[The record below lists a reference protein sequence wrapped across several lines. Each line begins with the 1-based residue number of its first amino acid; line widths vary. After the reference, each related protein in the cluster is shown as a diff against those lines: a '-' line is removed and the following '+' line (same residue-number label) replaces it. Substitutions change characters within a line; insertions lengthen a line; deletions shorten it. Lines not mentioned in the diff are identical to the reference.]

1 MIRKNTFARLDVV
14 TMKNKVKMREL
25 DQAKRVHHFLEVACG
40 YSEEEAV
47 LEASRCLECKHPKCV
62 LACPVEIDI
71 PGFIKAIKKRDF
83 EGAYEVVTKDN
94 VLPAICGRVCPQ
106 ESQCEGA
113 CIVGIKNE
121 AVSIG
126 ALERFVGD
134 YARLHMKTSKVKA
147 KKIDKKVALVGSG
160 PASLACAAVLVEE
173 GVHVDMFE
181 ALHDYGGVLMYGIP
195 SFRLPKDIVKEEI
208 KVLEDKGVHF
218 HKNVLIGKTITID
231 ELKEDYDAIFLGTG
245 AGLPRE
251 LGLPG
256 EHGSGIYYANEF
268 LTRVNLMGSA
278 DFPKHKTPVK
288 IGQKVAVIGGGNV
301 AMDAARTARRLG
313 AREVF
318 ILYRRDMDSL
328 PARKEE
334 IHHAMEEGIEF
345 RLLESPVSFALEDYQ
360 VKSVKTEV
368 MELGDLDASGRRRPI
383 GSGTFSDHE
392 VDSVIVAIGQSP
404 NPIVK
409 RATKELKTDQWG
421 RVVVDEALQT
431 SIEGVYAGGDSV
443 LGAATVILAMGAGK
457 KAALNMVKS
466 FKS

>member
-1 MIRKNTFARLDVV
+1 MRKNTLVKLDVV
-14 TMKNKVKMREL
+14 MMKNRVKMVEL
-25 DQAKRVHHFLEVACG
+25 DEQTRVTHFLEVACG
-40 YSEEEAV
+40 YQEDEAV
-47 LEASRCLECKHPKCV
+47 FEASRCLDCKNPRCV
-62 LACPVEIDI
+62 DACPVEIDI
-71 PGFIKAIKKRDF
+71 PGFIKAIKERDF
-83 EGAYEVVTKDN
+83 AHAYRVITEDN
-94 VLPAICGRVCPQ
+94 ILPSICGRVCPQ

-134 YARLHMKTSKVKA
+134 YAREHIKTKKVDV
-147 KKIDKKVALVGSG
+147 KKLGYKVALVGSG
-160 PASLACAAVLVEE
+160 PASLACAAVLIDH
-173 GVHVDMFE
+173 GVDVDVFE

-208 KVLEDKGVHF
+208 QVLKDKGVTF
-218 HKNVLIGKTITID
+218 HKNVLVGKSITLD
-231 ELKEDYDAIFLGTG
+231 ELKEEGYKAIFLGTG
-245 AGLPRE
+245 AGLPSA
-251 LGLPG
+251 LGIPG
-256 EHGSGIYYANEF
+256 EHASGIYYANEF
-268 LTRVNLMGSA
+268 LTRVNLMGSNN
-278 DFPKHKTPVK
+278 FPSFKTPVK

-313 AREVF
+313 ASEVF

-334 IHHAMEEGIEF
+334 VHHAIEEGIDF
-345 RLLESPVSFALEDYQ
+345 RLLESPVMFEEEHYQ

-368 MELGDLDASGRRRPI
+368 MKLGDLDQSGRRRPV
-383 GSGTFSDHE
+383 GTKEYRVHQ

-409 RATKELKTDQWG
+409 RATPELQIDKWG
-421 RVVVDEALQT
+421 RIVTNEQGET
-431 SIEGVYAGGDSV
+431 SIKDVYAGGDIV

-457 KAALNMVKS
+457 KAAFEMLKK
-466 FKS
+466 FGH